1 MMTLDHPLDEESRA
15 FLKTVEDFGRT
26 EVAPFADQWDHDEQ
40 LPREIFTK
48 AGKIGLMGMVA
59 PKEYGG
65 RGLSYVTAA
74 LAVKELGKTYASLA
88 MDVAAH
94 NALAVGQI
102 NLFGTE
108 DQKRAYLPRL
118 TSGEWIGGWG
128 LTEPNAGSDT
138 GGIETLATE
147 HGDHWH
153 VNGMKHF
160 ITSGRVADL
169 LIVIATTGRTDA
181 GKNEISAFIM
191 MKGEFEPV
199 RKIHTY
205 GMRASETSE
214 LRFTN
219 SKAEIL
225 GERGRGREQALT
237 VLDRGRISIA
247 ALAVGIAQAAFDRAN
262 SYANARKQFGH
273 AIGNFQAIQWMLV
286 DSAMEL
292 EASEVM
298 TLHAAHLQDRGENT
312 TKESAMAKLFASE
325 SAVKICDRSM
335 QIHGGYGYSRDLPI
349 ERYLRD
355 AKLCTIGEGTS
366 EVQRLVIARHVLK
379 EAKPLKLAHREHREA
394 NVDPLRPAGGNAQ
407 QQGAAR

>member
-1 MMTLDHPLDEESRA
+1 MMTLDHPLDDESRA
-15 FLKTVEDFGRT
+15 FLQKVEEFGRD
-26 EVAPFADQWDHDEQ
+26 EVAPFADQWDNDEQ

-48 AGKIGLMGMVA
+48 AGEIGLMGIVA
-59 PKEYGG
+59 PREYGG

-74 LAVKELGKTYASLA
+74 LAVKELGKQYASLA
-88 MDVAAH
+88 MDIAAH

-102 NLFGTE
+102 NMFGTE
-108 DQKRAYLPRL
+108 EQKRAYLPRL

-138 GGIETLATE
+138 GGIETKAE
-147 HGDHWH
+147 QHGDHWH
-153 VNGMKHF
+153 INGMKHF

-181 GKNEISAFIM
+181 GKNEISAFITK
-191 MKGEFEPV
+191 KGEFTGV
-199 RKIHTY
+199 RKIRTY

-214 LRFTN
+214 LRFEDT
-219 SKAEIL
+219 KAEIL

-247 ALAVGIAQAAFDRAN
+247 ALAVGIAEAAFDRAN
-262 SYANARKQFGH
+262 TYANTRKQFGH
-273 AIGNFQAIQWMLV
+273 PIGNFQAVQWMLV

-298 TLHAAHLQDRGENT
+298 TMHAAHLQDLGKNT

-379 EAKPLKLAHREHREA
+379 EAKPLKLAHREPRQP
-394 NVDPLRPAGGNAQ
+394 NT
-407 QQGAAR
+407 

>member
-1 MMTLDHPLDEESRA
+1 MMTLEHPLDDESRA
-15 FLKTVEDFGRT
+15 FLSDVEEFGRT
-26 EVAPFADQWDHDEQ
+26 EVAPNADQWDHDEQ

-48 AGKIGLMGMVA
+48 AGKIGMMGMVA

-74 LAVKELGKTYASLA
+74 FAVKGLGKQYASLA
-88 MDVAAH
+88 MDIAAH

-102 NLFGTE
+102 NMFGTE
-108 DQKRAYLPRL
+108 EQKRKYLPRL

-138 GGIETLATE
+138 GGIETKADA

-153 VNGMKHF
+153 VSGMKHF

-169 LIVIATTGRTDA
+169 LVVIATTGRTEV

-191 MKGEFEPV
+191 MKDQVTPV

-237 VLDRGRISIA
+237 VLDRGRI
-247 ALAVGIAQAAFDRAN
+247 GIAEAAFDRAN
-262 SYANARKQFGH
+262 SYANERKQFGH
-273 AIGNFQAIQWMLV
+273 PIGNVQAIQWMLV
-286 DSAMEL
+286 DSAMEM

-298 TLHAAHLQDRGENT
+298 TMHAAHLQDQGANT

-335 QIHGGYGYSRDLPI
+335 QIHGGYSYSRDLPI

-355 AKLCTIGEGTS
+355 AKLCTIGERTS
-366 EVQRLVIARHVLK
+366 E
-379 EAKPLKLAHREHREA
+379 
-394 NVDPLRPAGGNAQ
+394 
-407 QQGAAR
+407 GAAPSHRASCSQGSEATQARSPRATQSERVGGQAS

>member
-1 MMTLDHPLDEESRA
+1 MMTLEHPLDDESRA
-15 FLKTVEDFGRT
+15 FLQAVEEFCRN
-26 EVAPFADQWDHDEQ
+26 EVVPHADRWDHDEQ
-40 LPREIFTK
+40 LPREIFGK

-65 RGLSYVTAA
+65 RGLSYITSA
-74 LAVKELGKTYASLA
+74 LAVKEVGKHYASLA
-88 MDVAAH
+88 MDIAAH
-94 NALAVGQI
+94 NALSVGQI
-102 NLFGTE
+102 NLYGTQE
-108 DQKRAYLPRL
+108 QKCAYLPRL
-118 TSGEWIGGWG
+118 TSGEWIGGWA

-138 GGIETLATE
+138 GGIETRAAE
-147 HGDHWH
+147 HGDHWR
-153 VNGMKHF
+153 VDGLKHF

-169 LIVIATTGRTDA
+169 LVVIATTGRTDK

-191 MKGEFEPV
+191 MKDQVTPV

-214 LRFTN
+214 LRFEN
-219 SKAEIL
+219 ARAEIL

-247 ALAVGIAQAAFDRAN
+247 ALAVGIAEAAFDRAN
-262 SYANARKQFGH
+262 SYANERKQFGH

-298 TLHAAHLQDRGENT
+298 TMHAAHLQDQGANT
-312 TKESAMAKLFASE
+312 TKESAMAKLFSSE
-325 SAVKICDRSM
+325 AAVRICDRSM

-349 ERYLRD
+349 ERYVRD

-379 EAKPLKLAHREHREA
+379 EAKPLKLAHRER
-394 NVDPLRPAGGNAQ
+394 PLSNS
-407 QQGAAR
+407 

>member
-1 MMTLDHPLDEESRA
+1 MMKLDYPLDDEARA
-15 FLKTVEDFGRT
+15 FLASVEEFNRA
-26 EVAPFADQWDHDEQ
+26 EVAPYADQWDRDEQ

-74 LAVKELGKTYASLA
+74 LAVKELGKQYASLA
-88 MDVAAH
+88 MDIAAH
-94 NALAVGQI
+94 NALTVGQI
-102 NLFGTE
+102 NIFGTDE
-108 DQKRAYLPRL
+108 QKQNYIPRL
-118 TSGEWIGGWG
+118 VSGEWIGGWG

-169 LIVIATTGRTDA
+169 LIVIATTGRTEA

-191 MKGEFEPV
+191 MKGEFTGV

-214 LRFTN
+214 LRFDN

-247 ALAVGIAQAAFDRAN
+247 ALAVGIAEAAFDRAN
-262 SYANARKQFGH
+262 SYANARRFRNG
-273 AIGNFQAIQWMLV
+273 A
-286 DSAMEL
+286 
-292 EASEVM
+292 
-298 TLHAAHLQDRGENT
+298 
-312 TKESAMAKLFASE
+312 
-325 SAVKICDRSM
+325 RS
-335 QIHGGYGYSRDLPI
+335 
-349 ERYLRD
+349 
-355 AKLCTIGEGTS
+355 
-366 EVQRLVIARHVLK
+366 V
-379 EAKPLKLAHREHREA
+379 
-394 NVDPLRPAGGNAQ
+394 
-407 QQGAAR
+407 

>member
-1 MMTLDHPLDEESRA
+1 MMTLEHPLDDESRA
-15 FLKTVEDFGRT
+15 FLKAVEEFGRSA
-26 EVAPFADQWDHDEQ
+26 VAPFADQWDHDEQ
-40 LPREIFTK
+40 LPREIFTQ

-59 PKEYGG
+59 PKEFGG
-65 RGLSYVTAA
+65 SGLSYVTAA

-88 MDVAAH
+88 MDIAAH

-102 NLFGTE
+102 NMFGTDE
-108 DQKRAYLPRL
+108 QKQKYLPRL
-118 TSGEWIGGWG
+118 TSGEWIGAWG

-138 GGIETLATE
+138 GGIETKAE
-147 HGDHWH
+147 AHGDHWQ

-160 ITSGRVADL
+160 ITTGRVADL
-169 LIVIATTGRTDA
+169 VVVIATTGRTDT

-191 MKGEFEPV
+191 MKDQVEGV

-247 ALAVGIAQAAFDRAN
+247 ALAVGIAEAAFDRAN
-262 SYANARKQFGH
+262 SYANERKQFGH
-273 AIGNFQAIQWMLV
+273 PIGNFQAIQWMLV

-298 TLHAAHLQDRGENT
+298 MLHAAHLQDRGENT

-379 EAKPLKLAHREHREA
+379 EAKPLKLAHREQREA
-394 NVDPLRPAGGNAQ
+394 NVDPLRPSGGNVQRASS
-407 QQGAAR
+407 G

>member
-1 MMTLDHPLDEESRA
+1 MMKLDYPLDDEARA
-15 FLKTVEDFGRT
+15 FLASVEEFNRT
-26 EVAPFADQWDHDEQ
+26 EVAPYADQWDRDEQ

-74 LAVKELGKTYASLA
+74 LAVKELGKQYASLA
-88 MDVAAH
+88 MDIAAH

-102 NLFGTE
+102 NMFGTDE
-108 DQKRAYLPRL
+108 QKQSYIPRL
-118 TSGEWIGGWG
+118 VSGEWIGGWG

-169 LIVIATTGRTDA
+169 LIVIATTGRTET

-191 MKGEFEPV
+191 MKGEFTGV

-214 LRFTN
+214 LRFEN

-225 GERGRGREQALT
+225 GDRGRGREQALT

-247 ALAVGIAQAAFDRAN
+247 ALAVGIAEAAFDRAN
-262 SYANARKQFGH
+262 SYANERKQFGH

-298 TLHAAHLQDRGENT
+298 TMHAAHLQDQGQNT

-379 EAKPLKLAHREHREA
+379 EAKPLKLAHRESKEP
-394 NVDPLRPAGGNAQ
+394 NVDPMRPAGGNAQ
-407 QQGAAR
+407 KQG

>member
-1 MMTLDHPLDEESRA
+1 MIKLEHPLDDESRA
-15 FLKTVEDFGRT
+15 FLKTVEEFAQK
-26 EVAPFADQWDHDEQ
+26 EVAPHADKWDHDEQ

-48 AGKIGLMGMVA
+48 AGKIGMMGMVA
-59 PKEYGG
+59 PKEFGG
-65 RGLSYVTAA
+65 RGLNYVTAA
-74 LAVKELGKTYASLA
+74 LAVKELGKHMAALS
-88 MDVAAH
+88 MDIAAH

-102 NLFGTE
+102 NMYGTAE
-108 DQKRAYLPRL
+108 QKKKYLPKL
-118 TSGEWIGGWG
+118 ISGEWLGAWC

-138 GGIETLATE
+138 GGIETRAEE
-147 HGDHWH
+147 HGEHWH
-153 VNGMKHF
+153 INGLKHF

-169 LIVIATTGRTDA
+169 LVVIATTGRSEK
-181 GKNEISAFIM
+181 GKNEISAFIT
-191 MKGEFEPV
+191 MKDQVEGV

-214 LRFTN
+214 LRFNN

-225 GERGRGREQALT
+225 GERGRGREQALS

-247 ALAVGIAQAAFDRAN
+247 ALAVGIAEAAFDRAN

-273 AIGNFQAIQWMLV
+273 PIGSFQAVQWMLV

-298 TLHAAHLQDRGENT
+298 TMHAAHLQDLEQNT

-325 SAVKICDRSM
+325 SAVKICDRAM

-379 EAKPLKLAHREHREA
+379 EAKPLALAHREPRQ
-394 NVDPLRPAGGNAQ
+394 PNA
-407 QQGAAR
+407 

>member
-1 MMTLDHPLDEESRA
+1 MTTLEHPLDEASRA
-15 FLKTVEDFGRT
+15 FLASVEEFNRT
-26 EVAPFADQWDHDEQ
+26 EVSPFADQWDHDEQ

-48 AGKIGLMGMVA
+48 AGKLGIMGMVA

-74 LAVKELGKTYASLA
+74 LAVKELGKVCASLA
-88 MDVAAH
+88 MDIAAH
-94 NALAVGQI
+94 NALSVGQI

-108 DQKRAYLPRL
+108 EQKKKYLPRL

-138 GGIETLATE
+138 GGIETKAE
-147 HGDHWH
+147 ADGDAWRI
-153 VNGMKHF
+153 NGMKHF

-169 LIVIATTGRTDA
+169 LIVIATTGRTEK

-191 MKGEFEPV
+191 MKDQVTPV

-214 LRFTN
+214 LRFTD

-247 ALAVGIAQAAFDRAN
+247 ALAVGIAEAAFDRAN
-262 SYANARKQFGH
+262 SYANERKQFGH
-273 AIGNFQAIQWMLV
+273 PIGSFQAIQWMLV

-298 TLHAAHLQDRGENT
+298 TMHAAHLQDKGENT

-366 EVQRLVIARHVLK
+366 EVQRLVIAR
-379 EAKPLKLAHREHREA
+379 
-394 NVDPLRPAGGNAQ
+394 
-407 QQGAAR
+407 

>member
-1 MMTLDHPLDEESRA
+1 MITLEHPLDDESRA
-15 FLKTVEDFGRT
+15 FLSKVEEFGRA
-26 EVAPFADQWDHDEQ
+26 EVAPFADQWDHDEK
-40 LPREIFTK
+40 LPREIFGR
-48 AGKIGLMGMVA
+48 AGQIGLMGMVA

-65 RGLSYVTAA
+65 LGLSYVTMAF
-74 LAVKELGKTYASLA
+74 AVKELGKHMAALS
-88 MDVAAH
+88 MDIAAH

-102 NLFGTE
+102 NMYGTE
-108 DQKRAYLPRL
+108 EQKQEYLPRL
-118 TSGEWIGGWG
+118 TSGEWIGGWA

-138 GGIETLATE
+138 GGIETKAEE
-147 HGDHWH
+147 HAEHWH

-160 ITSGRVADL
+160 ITSGRTADL
-169 LIVIATTGRTDA
+169 LVVIATTGRTDA

-191 MKGEFEPV
+191 MKGQVTPV

-205 GMRASETSE
+205 GMRASDTAE
-214 LRFTN
+214 LRFDN

-225 GERGRGREQALT
+225 GERGRGREQALS
-237 VLDRGRISIA
+237 VLDRGRIGIA
-247 ALAVGIAQAAFDRAN
+247 ALAVGIAEAAFDRAN
-262 SYANARKQFGH
+262 SYANERKQFGH
-273 AIGNFQAIQWMLV
+273 AIGNFQAVQWMLV

-298 TLHAAHLQDRGENT
+298 TMHAAHLQDQGKNT

-325 SAVKICDRSM
+325 SAVKICDRAM

-366 EVQRLVIARHVLK
+366 EVQQLVIARHVLK
-379 EAKPLKLAHREHREA
+379 EAKPLKLAHREPR
-394 NVDPLRPAGGNAQ
+394 NPNA
-407 QQGAAR
+407 

>member
-1 MMTLDHPLDEESRA
+1 MMKLDYPLDDEARA
-15 FLKTVEDFGRT
+15 FLASVEEFNRT
-26 EVAPFADQWDHDEQ
+26 EVAPYADQWDRDEQ

-48 AGKIGLMGMVA
+48 AGRIGLMGMVA

-65 RGLSYVTAA
+65 RGLTYVTAA
-74 LAVKELGKTYASLA
+74 LAVKELGKQYASLA
-88 MDVAAH
+88 MDIAAH
-94 NALAVGQI
+94 NALTVGQI
-102 NLFGTE
+102 NIFGTDE
-108 DQKRAYLPRL
+108 QKQNYIPRL
-118 TSGEWIGGWG
+118 VSGEWIGGWG

-169 LIVIATTGRTDA
+169 LIVIATTGRTEG

-191 MKGEFEPV
+191 HKGEFTGV

-214 LRFTN
+214 LRFDN

-247 ALAVGIAQAAFDRAN
+247 ALAVGIAEAAFDRAN

-298 TLHAAHLQDRGENT
+298 TLHAAHLQDQGQNT

-379 EAKPLKLAHREHREA
+379 EAKPLKLAHRDAKEP
-394 NVDPLRPAGGNAQ
+394 NVDPMRPAGGNAQ
-407 QQGAAR
+407 KQPALN

>member
-1 MMTLDHPLDEESRA
+1 MMTLEHPLDDESRA
-15 FLKTVEDFGRT
+15 FLQAVEEFCRN
-26 EVAPFADQWDHDEQ
+26 EVVPHADRWDHDEQ
-40 LPREIFTK
+40 LPREIFGK

-59 PKEYGG
+59 PQEYGG
-65 RGLSYVTAA
+65 RGLSYITSA
-74 LAVKELGKTYASLA
+74 LAVKEVGKHYASLA
-88 MDVAAH
+88 MDIAAH
-94 NALAVGQI
+94 NALSVGQI
-102 NLFGTE
+102 NLYGTE
-108 DQKRAYLPRL
+108 EQKRAYLPRL
-118 TSGEWIGGWG
+118 TSGEWIGGWA

-138 GGIETLATE
+138 GGIETKAEE
-147 HGDHWH
+147 HGDHWR
-153 VNGMKHF
+153 VNGLKHF

-169 LIVIATTGRTDA
+169 LVVIATTGRTDK

-191 MKGEFEPV
+191 MKDQVTPV

-214 LRFTN
+214 LRFEN
-219 SKAEIL
+219 AKAEIL

-247 ALAVGIAQAAFDRAN
+247 ALAVGIAEAAFDRAN
-262 SYANARKQFGH
+262 SYANERKQFGH

-298 TLHAAHLQDRGENT
+298 TMHAAHLQDQGANT
-312 TKESAMAKLFASE
+312 TKESAMAKLFSSE
-325 SAVKICDRSM
+325 AAVRICDRSM

-349 ERYLRD
+349 ERYVRD

-379 EAKPLKLAHREHREA
+379 EAKPLKLAHREQ
-394 NVDPLRPAGGNAQ
+394 PLSNS
-407 QQGAAR
+407 

>member
-1 MMTLDHPLDEESRA
+1 MMTLEYPLDDESRA
-15 FLKTVEDFGRT
+15 FLASVEEFNRT
-26 EVAPFADQWDHDEQ
+26 EVAPFADRWDHDEQ

-74 LAVKELGKTYASLA
+74 LAVKELGKAYASLA
-88 MDVAAH
+88 MDIAAH

-102 NLFGTE
+102 NMFGTDE
-108 DQKRAYLPRL
+108 QKRAYIPRL

-138 GGIETLATE
+138 GGIETLATG

-191 MKGEFEPV
+191 MKDQVTPV

-219 SKAEIL
+219 SKAELL

-273 AIGNFQAIQWMLV
+273 AIGNFQAVQWMLV

-298 TLHAAHLQDRGENT
+298 TLHAAQLQDRGENT

-379 EAKPLKLAHREHREA
+379 EAKPLKLAHRDSKEP
-394 NVDPLRPAGGNAQ
+394 NVDPLRPAPGNA
-407 QQGAAR
+407 

>member
-1 MMTLDHPLDEESRA
+1 MMTLEHPLDDESRA
-15 FLKTVEDFGRT
+15 FLASVEEFNRT

-48 AGKIGLMGMVA
+48 AGKLGIMGMVA

-65 RGLSYVTAA
+65 RGLSYVTSA
-74 LAVKELGKTYASLA
+74 LAVKELGKTCASLA
-88 MDVAAH
+88 MDIAAH
-94 NALAVGQI
+94 NALSVGQI
-102 NLFGTE
+102 NLFGTDE
-108 DQKRAYLPRL
+108 QKQKYIPRL
-118 TSGEWIGGWG
+118 VSGEWIGAWG

-138 GGIETLATE
+138 GGIETKGE
-147 HGDHWH
+147 QHGDHWH
-153 VNGMKHF
+153 INGMKHF
-160 ITSGRVADL
+160 ITSGRAADL
-169 LIVIATTGRTDA
+169 IIVIATTGRTEA

-191 MKGEFEPV
+191 MKDQLEAV

-219 SKAEIL
+219 SKAELL

-262 SYANARKQFGH
+262 SYANERKQFGH

-379 EAKPLKLAHREHREA
+379 EAKPLKLAHRDSKEP
-394 NVDPLRPAGGNAQ
+394 NVDPMRPAGGNAQ
-407 QQGAAR
+407 KQP

>member
-1 MMTLDHPLDEESRA
+1 MMTLEHPLDEESRS
-15 FLKTVEDFGRT
+15 FLSAVEDFGRK
-26 EVAPFADQWDHDEQ
+26 EVTPHADQWDHDEQ
-40 LPREIFTK
+40 LPREIFSK
-48 AGKIGLMGMVA
+48 AGEIGLMGMVA

-74 LAVKELGKTYASLA
+74 LAVKELGKQCASLA

-94 NALAVGQI
+94 NALSVGQI
-102 NLFGTE
+102 NMFGTDE
-108 DQKRAYLPRL
+108 QKRAYLPRL
-118 TSGEWIGGWG
+118 TSGEWIGGWA

-138 GGIETLATE
+138 GGIETKADQ
-147 HGDHWH
+147 HGEHWH

-169 LIVIATTGRTDA
+169 LVVIATTGRTDA

-191 MKGEFEPV
+191 MKDQVTPV

-214 LRFTN
+214 LRFNN

-247 ALAVGIAQAAFDRAN
+247 ALAVGIAEAAFDRAN
-262 SYANARKQFGH
+262 SYANERKQFGH

-298 TLHAAHLQDRGENT
+298 TMHAAHLQDQGKNT

-349 ERYLRD
+349 ERYVRD

-379 EAKPLKLAHREHREA
+379 EAKPLKLAHREPR
-394 NVDPLRPAGGNAQ
+394 NPNA
-407 QQGAAR
+407 

>member
-1 MMTLDHPLDEESRA
+1 MMTLEHPLDEESRS
-15 FLKTVEDFGRT
+15 FLSAVEDFARK
-26 EVAPFADQWDHDEQ
+26 EVAPHADQWDHDEQ
-40 LPREIFTK
+40 LPREIFSK
-48 AGKIGLMGMVA
+48 AGEIGLMGMVA

-74 LAVKELGKTYASLA
+74 LAVKELGKQCGSLA
-88 MDVAAH
+88 MDIAAH
-94 NALAVGQI
+94 NALSVGQI
-102 NLFGTE
+102 NMFGTDE
-108 DQKRAYLPRL
+108 QKRAYLPRL
-118 TSGEWIGGWG
+118 TSGEWIGGWA

-138 GGIETLATE
+138 GGIETKADQ
-147 HGDHWH
+147 HGEHWH

-169 LIVIATTGRTDA
+169 LVVIATTGRTDT

-191 MKGEFEPV
+191 MKDQVTPV

-214 LRFTN
+214 LRFNN
-219 SKAEIL
+219 SKAEML

-247 ALAVGIAQAAFDRAN
+247 ALAVGIAEAAFDRAN
-262 SYANARKQFGH
+262 SYANERKQFGH

-298 TLHAAHLQDRGENT
+298 TMHAAHLQDQGANT

-349 ERYLRD
+349 ERYVRD

-379 EAKPLKLAHREHREA
+379 EAKPLKLAHREPR
-394 NVDPLRPAGGNAQ
+394 NPNA
-407 QQGAAR
+407 